1 MKHFLDSTDDILAK
15 YRRKPSAA
23 SDTASIESNQS
34 RTKETTE
41 DERLLIDPNNV
52 ELSYAFADA
61 KRKLRMVLS
70 TADLQHIPW
79 TVTTEVVLYVYDTR
93 TFHGRKSC
101 PFEVLKD
108 AEIVLFQR
116 NTWSRKENELV
127 AFLQLQLAEA
137 INLQDR
143 ALIAHLHET
152 LRCVRLF
159 NDDGCR
165 KLFKSLREE
174 YQKRS
179 PYIAYLIRCRQGLL
193 STVAHLDRYYFF
205 INLNQLHATEAY
217 NFLSCI

>member
-1 MKHFLDSTDDILAK
+1 MAK
-15 YRRKPSAA
+15 YRRKPSAT

-34 RTKETTE
+34 RTKETAE
-41 DERLLIDPNNV
+41 DERLSIDPNNV

-79 TVTTEVVLYVYDTR
+79 NGRSEVKHDPGTNEIRPLISRYRKRNLVTRVSL
-93 TFHGRKSC
+93 
-101 PFEVLKD
+101 
-108 AEIVLFQR
+108 QR
-116 NTWSRKENELV
+116 NLRWSQKENELV

-159 NDDGCR
+159 NDDGCS
-165 KLFKSLREE
+165 KLFRSLRED
-174 YQKRS
+174 YKKRS

-193 STVAHLDRYYFF
+193 STLAHLDRY
-205 INLNQLHATEAY
+205 E
-217 NFLSCI
+217 